1 MPQCLIVIL
10 HNTDNLS
17 ELLDTWQDIGVP
29 GVTMFEGVG
38 GYRANQRLKGTGFRS
53 SLGHL
58 FRLDELHSKTLIA
71 VIDND
76 DLLERAIAEAERLI
90 GDFNDPDTGL
100 LFTLPVN
107 QVVGLLNVEDLRT
120 EAPPPRPAPVE
131 IEGKRPGDMPV
142 SALRNI
148 LTWEPIIV
156 QAKQS
161 LMETVEAVVARPNDV
176 DVACVVNQQQRL
188 VGLLPLH
195 NLVDDLF
202 ATLEP
207 AEFLS
212 LTFDRDEVMQYAKQ
226 TGVHTAGDAM
236 IPAVWVTDQD
246 KISLAFTKI
255 HDNKL
260 SGIPIVN
267 DRYEVTGYINLQELL
282 AFYIH
287 SQNTSES

>member
-1 MPQCLIVIL
+1 M
-10 HNTDNLS
+10 
-17 ELLDTWQDIGVP
+17 
-29 GVTMFEGVG
+29 
-38 GYRANQRLKGTGFRS
+38 
-53 SLGHL
+53 
-58 FRLDELHSKTLIA
+58 
-71 VIDND
+71 
-76 DLLERAIAEAERLI
+76 
-90 GDFNDPDTGL
+90 
-100 LFTLPVN
+100 
-107 QVVGLLNVEDLRT
+107 
-120 EAPPPRPAPVE
+120 E

-142 SALRNI
+142 SALREI
-148 LTWEPIIV
+148 LSWPPIIV

-161 LMETVEAVVARPNDV
+161 LIETVEAVVAKPNDV
-176 DVACVVNQQQRL
+176 DVACVVNQQERL
-188 VGLLPLH
+188 VGLLPLQ

-212 LTFDRDEVMQYAKQ
+212 LTDKDQVMEYAKQ

-236 IPAVWVTDQD
+236 IPAVWVTDND
-246 KISLAFTKI
+246 KISVAFTKM

-282 AFYIH
+282 AFYIR

>member
-10 HNTDNLS
+10 HKTDNLT
-17 ELLDTWQDIGVP
+17 ELLDTWQDMGVP
-29 GVTMFEGVG
+29 GVTIFEGVG
-38 GYRANQRLKGTGFRS
+38 GFRANQRLKRTGFRS
-53 SLGHL
+53 SLEHL
-58 FRLDELHSKTLIA
+58 FKLDEMHSKTLIV
-71 VIDND
+71 VIDDD
-76 DLLERAIAEAERLI
+76 DLLERAIAEAERLV

-107 QVVGLLNVEDLRT
+107 QVVGLLNVEDLEI
-120 EAPPPRPAPVE
+120 EAPPPRPTPVE

-142 SALRNI
+142 SALREI
-148 LTWEPIIV
+148 LSWPPIVV
-156 QAKQS
+156 QARQS
-161 LMETVEAVVARPNDV
+161 LMETVEAVVAKPNDV
-176 DVACVVNQQQRL
+176 DVACVVNQQERL
-188 VGLLPLH
+188 VGLLPLQ

-212 LTFDRDEVMQYAKQ
+212 LTDKDQVMEYAKQ

-236 IPAVWVTDQD
+236 IPAVWVTDAD
-246 KISLAFTKI
+246 KISVAFTKM

-282 AFYIH
+282 AFYIR
-287 SQNTSES
+287 SQKPSES

>member
-10 HNTDNLS
+10 HKTDKLA
-17 ELLDTWQDIGVP
+17 ELLDTWQAIGVP

-38 GYRANQRLKGTGFRS
+38 GFRANQRLKKGGFRS
-53 SLGHL
+53 SWGHL
-58 FRLDELHSKTLIA
+58 FKFDELHSKTLIA
-71 VIDND
+71 VIDGD
-76 DLLERAIAEAERLI
+76 DLLERAIAEAERLV
-90 GDFNDPDTGL
+90 GDFDDPNTGL
-100 LFTLPVN
+100 LFTLQVN
-107 QVVGLLNVEDLRT
+107 KVIGLLNLAELKT
-120 EAPPPRPAPVE
+120 AAPPPRPVSVE

-142 SALRNI
+142 SALRDT
-148 LTWEPIIV
+148 LTWPPIIV

-161 LMETVEAVVARPNDV
+161 LLETVEVVVARPNDV

-188 VGLLPLH
+188 VGLLPLQ

-212 LTFDRDEVMQYAKQ
+212 LSIDKDEVMQYAQQ

-236 IPAVWVTDQD
+236 LPAVWVTDQD
-246 KISLAFTKI
+246 KVSVAFTKM

-267 DRYEVTGYINLQELL
+267 DRYEVIGFINLQELL

-287 SQNTSES
+287 SQKPSES

>member
-10 HNTDNLS
+10 HKTDNLS
-17 ELLDTWQDIGVP
+17 ELLDTWQNIGVP

-53 SLGHL
+53 SLSHL

-71 VIDND
+71 VLDDD
-76 DLLERAIAEAERLI
+76 DLMERAIAEVERLI
-90 GDFNDPDTGL
+90 GDFDDPNTGL

-107 QVVGLLNVEDLRT
+107 QVVGLLNVEDLKM

-142 SALRNI
+142 SALRDI
-148 LTWEPIIV
+148 LSWEPIIV

-176 DVACVVNQQQRL
+176 DVACIVNQQQRL
-188 VGLLPLH
+188 VGLLPLQ

-212 LTFDRDEVMQYAKQ
+212 LTDKDQVMAYAKQ

-236 IPAVWVTDQD
+236 IPAVWVADQD
-246 KISLAFTKI
+246 KISVAFTKM

-282 AFYIH
+282 AFYIR
-287 SQNTSES
+287 SQKPSES

>member
-10 HNTDNLS
+10 HKTDNLT
-17 ELLDTWQDIGVP
+17 ELLDTWQNIGVP

-38 GYRANQRLKGTGFRS
+38 GYRANQRLKKGFRS
-53 SLGHL
+53 SLEHL
-58 FRLDELHSKTLIA
+58 FRMDELHSKTLIA
-71 VIDND
+71 VIDDD

-90 GDFNDPDTGL
+90 GDFDDPNTGL

-107 QVVGLLNVEDLRT
+107 QVVGLLNVEKLKT

-142 SALRNI
+142 SALRDI
-148 LTWEPIIV
+148 LSWPPIIV

-161 LMETVEAVVARPNDV
+161 LMETVEAVVAKPNDV
-176 DVACVVNQQQRL
+176 DVACVINQQQRL
-188 VGLLPLH
+188 VGLLPLN

-212 LTFDRDEVMQYAKQ
+212 LTDKDQVMEYAKQ

-246 KISLAFTKI
+246 KVSLAFTKM

>member
-1 MPQCLIVIL
+1 MPQCLIIIL
-10 HNTDNLS
+10 HKTENLT
-17 ELLDTWQDIGVP
+17 ELLDTWQNIGVP

-38 GYRANQRLKGTGFRS
+38 GYRANQRLKKGFRS
-53 SLGHL
+53 SLEHL
-58 FRLDELHSKTLIA
+58 FKLDELHSKTLIA
-71 VIDND
+71 VIDDD

-90 GDFNDPDTGL
+90 GDFDDPNTGL

-107 QVVGLLNVEDLRT
+107 QVVGLLNVEKLKT
-120 EAPPPRPAPVE
+120 EAPPPRPTPVE

-142 SALRNI
+142 SALRDI
-148 LTWEPIIV
+148 LSWPPIIV

-161 LMETVEAVVARPNDV
+161 LMETVEAVVAKPNDV
-176 DVACVVNQQQRL
+176 DVACVINQQQRL
-188 VGLLPLH
+188 VGLLPLN

-212 LTFDRDEVMQYAKQ
+212 LTDKDQVMEYAKQ

-246 KISLAFTKI
+246 KVSLAFTKM